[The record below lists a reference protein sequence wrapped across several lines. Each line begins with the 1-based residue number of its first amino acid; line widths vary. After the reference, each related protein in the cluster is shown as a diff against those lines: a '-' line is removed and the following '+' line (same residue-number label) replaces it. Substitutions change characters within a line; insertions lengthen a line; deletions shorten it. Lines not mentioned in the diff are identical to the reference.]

1 MLGTSFQKSIV
12 ARARLDTPSG
22 VNSNFYNGVSTAQIS
37 AIGVA
42 NHTS

>member
-22 VNSNFYNGVSTAQIS
+22 VNSNFYNGVSIIQITAIRV
-37 AIGVA
+37 GK
-42 NHTS
+42 HTL